1 MIKKENIIQ
10 LTSLVNENLKEL
22 EKLNAKKLVLKE
34 KYSLNPQDS
43 TIKEEIKKLEK
54 KYALLY
60 KKSLQLNNL
69 IKKYNDQNN

>member
-22 EKLNAKKLVLKE
+22 AKLNAKKLVLKE

>member
-22 EKLNAKKLVLKE
+22 ENLNAKKLILKE

-54 KYALLY
+54 KYANLY
-60 KKSLQLNNL
+60 KKSLDLNNL
-69 IKKYNDQNN
+69 IKKYSDQNN